1 MTITAAF
8 VATIAV
14 VIGAGALFRRL
25 DESRN
30 LRFTDEAGSNAG
42 RWALARVEA
51 RRMALHPAWLITVGF
66 FGAITVF
73 FSHLD
78 DQTVSAGV
86 FEGFTYVAIPL
97 GGLALVVVGHRLG
110 TRSRRNNLEELEAAT
125 PTAPRTRTASLL
137 LACLALL
144 PLGALIAAALTIAV
158 RLVVPRPAPMT
169 VSASLLS
176 QSGFLWV
183 IVGGGVVGVLLS
195 RWLPL
200 AAAPLLGIVA
210 IIFLNNG
217 PDHLHPRYRWLRP
230 LVELNVGGSFDVRPE
245 RWQPAF
251 ILGLVALGA
260 CIALLRHPPKAGIV
274 AATIG
279 AVGVV
284 GSVGWIMTRPPSTA
298 QVADVVNRIEDP
310 EAHQTC
316 VTRTGVRYCTY
327 PGAEDWVD
335 DWAPAT
341 QAVLTQIP
349 AQRRPTDL
357 EVIQREPAWPW
368 TYLDEISAAIDP
380 QVAWAD
386 DGRIHPSLILDTS
399 RPDLTVAWQTA
410 ATAVGLPPSVN
421 WQHPSGCM
429 AGGQAR
435 QVLSL
440 LLAARSTPTT
450 RSALRDKG
458 TWIRQEAKERSPVSA
473 DTAWDYS
480 TDTPTALGVR
490 IPETD
495 LVAADDVTRRDF
507 IAVAGASGWG
517 TDMLAAV
524 ALLDVD
530 RGQLDTLIAA
540 RWDELVDPTT
550 TTDQFLEWAGMQPVP
565 GARSSLP
572 LDDPRSCP

>member
-14 VIGAGALFRRL
+14 VIGAGLALRRW

-30 LRFTDEAGSNAG
+30 LRFTDEAGSNTG
-42 RWALARVEA
+42 LWALARVDG

-78 DQTVSAGV
+78 DQTISAGV

-97 GGLALVVVGHRLG
+97 GGLALVGVGHRLG

-137 LACLALL
+137 VACLAPL
-144 PLGALIAAALTIAV
+144 PVAALAAAALTVAV
-158 RLVVPRPAPMT
+158 RLVVPRPAPVT
-169 VSASLLS
+169 ASALLS

-195 RWLPL
+195 RWLPV

-230 LVELNVGGSFDVRPE
+230 AVELDIGGAFDIRPE
-245 RWQPAF
+245 RWQVTF
-251 ILGLVALGA
+251 VLGLVALGA
-260 CIALLRHPPKAGIV
+260 CLALLRHPLRAGIV
-274 AATIG
+274 AATVVVTAI
-279 AVGVV
+279 V
-284 GSVGWIMTRPPSTA
+284 GSIGWIMTRPPSAA
-298 QVADVVNRIEDP
+298 QVAAVVDRIERP

-327 PGAEDWVD
+327 DGAEDWVD
-335 DWAPAT
+335 DWTPAI
-341 QAVLTQIP
+341 QAVLTQVP
-349 AQRRPTDL
+349 AERRPTDL
-357 EVIQREPAWPW
+357 EVIQREPVWPW
-368 TYLDEISAAIDP
+368 TYLEEVSAAIDP

-386 DGRIHPSLILDTS
+386 DGRIHPSLVLDTS

-410 ATAVGLPPSVN
+410 AVAVGLPASVD

-440 LLAARSTPTT
+440 LLAARATPTT

-458 TWIRQEAKERSPVSA
+458 TWIRNEAKQLTPVSA

-480 TDTPTALGVR
+480 TDTPTAFGVTV
-490 IPETD
+490 PETD
-495 LVAADDVTRRDF
+495 LVAADGVTRRDF
-507 IAVAGASGWG
+507 VAVAGASGWG
-517 TDMLAAV
+517 TDVLAAV

-530 RGQLDTLIAA
+530 RSTLDTLIATH
-540 RWDELVDPTT
+540 WDKLVDPST
-550 TTDQFLEWAGMQPVP
+550 TTDQFLEWAGIQPVG

-572 LDDPRSCP
+572 PDDPRSCS

>member
-1 MTITAAF
+1 MTIIVAF
-8 VATIAV
+8 VTTIAV
-14 VIGAGALFRRL
+14 VIGAGLSLRRW

-30 LRFTDEAGSNAG
+30 LRFTDEAGSHAG
-42 RWALARVEA
+42 LWALAWVEG
-51 RRMALHPAWLITVGF
+51 RQMALHPTWLITVGF

-73 FSHLD
+73 FSDLD
-78 DQTVSAGV
+78 DQTISAGK
-86 FEGFTYVAIPL
+86 FESFTYIAIPL

-125 PTAPRTRTASLL
+125 PTAPRTRTASLVV
-137 LACLALL
+137 ACLAPLPIAGLL
-144 PLGALIAAALTIAV
+144 AVILTVAV
-158 RLVVPRPAPMT
+158 QLVVPRPAPVT
-169 VSASLLS
+169 ASALLS

-195 RWLPL
+195 RWLPV

-230 LVELNVGGSFDVRPE
+230 AVELNIGGAFDIRPE

-260 CIALLRHPPKAGIV
+260 CLAMLRHPPRPAIV
-274 AATIG
+274 MATVVALAI
-279 AVGVV
+279 V
-284 GSVGWIMTRPPSTA
+284 GSVGWIMTRPPSAA
-298 QVADVVNRIEDP
+298 QVAGVVDRLEHP

-316 VTRTGVRYCTY
+316 VTRTGVRFCTY

-335 DWAPAT
+335 DWASAIHGVVT
-341 QAVLTQIP
+341 QVPTD
-349 AQRRPTDL
+349 RRPTGL
-357 EVIQREPAWPW
+357 EVIQREPVWPW
-368 TYLDEISAAIDP
+368 TYLDEVSAAIDP

-399 RPDLTVAWQTA
+399 APDLTVAWQTA
-410 ATAVGLPPSVN
+410 AVAVGLPASVN
-421 WQHPSGCM
+421 WQRPSGCM

-440 LLAARSTPTT
+440 LLAARATPTT
-450 RSALRDKG
+450 RSALQDKA
-458 TWIRQEAKERSPVSA
+458 TWIREEAKQHSPVSA

-480 TDTPTALGVR
+480 TDTPTALGVKVS
-490 IPETD
+490 EAD
-495 LVAADDVTRRDF
+495 LVAADGVTRRDF

-517 TDMLAAV
+517 TDVLAAA
-524 ALLDVD
+524 ALLDTD
-530 RGQLDTLIAA
+530 RSGLDTLIAA
-540 RWDELVDPTT
+540 RWDELVDATT
-550 TTDQFLEWAGMQPVP
+550 TTDQFLEWAGVKPIP
-565 GARSSLP
+565 GIGPST
-572 LDDPRSCP
+572 LDDPHSCP